1 MIDIR
6 WEILRTLLG
15 RKRQAKGI
23 AAALSEPTPIQ
34 AVLVPLADLLA
45 EGLVKAIPDRGH
57 TTYSLTGL
65 GRAEYIRLLRR
76 DRQIFRSE
84 ARMEASAFVRL

>member
-15 RKRQAKGI
+15 RKRQPKGI
-23 AAALSEPTPIQ
+23 AAALSEPTPTE
-34 AVLVPLADLLA
+34 AVLAPLADLLS
-45 EGLVKAIPDRGH
+45 EGLVEAFRDRGH

-65 GRAEYIRLLRR
+65 GRAECVRLLRR

-84 ARMEASAFVRL
+84 ARMEVQAFVRL